1 MSFTQNI
8 LLCFT
13 QVLYFTINRN
23 PIQSTSIFILF
34 SLRWAYHRA
43 CHAIYWDVLIATAC
57 AVLLRS
63 FLFSISFLF
72 LSLVLYLL
80 ARWSLPSFFS
90 SFSPL
95 FLSLLSLSSL
105 AFSLSLRSPVELFS
119 SSLLCSQLIFID
131 QALSLTMADGYQTQV
146 PDIVTA
152 RKILTILYQKIVLAV
167 SLLSTGSCFN
177 D

>member
-1 MSFTQNI
+1 MPSYYVRFYLVFHFSFC
-8 LLCFT
+8 L
-13 QVLYFTINRN
+13 
-23 PIQSTSIFILF
+23 SF
-34 SLRWAYHRA
+34 SL
-43 CHAIYWDVLIATAC
+43 
-57 AVLLRS
+57 
-63 FLFSISFLF
+63 FLPVGPSPLF
-72 LSLVLYLL
+72 LSLLSLSSL
-80 ARWSLPSFFS
+80 AFSLSLR
-90 SFSPL
+90 SPL

-167 SLLSTGSCFN
+167 SLLSTGSCF
-177 D
+177 DD